1 MLSAK
6 HRALF
11 SCSCQYA
18 TAGVTALS
26 KGARLVKYTVS
37 VWNSEFVEASSKK
50 EAVEIVKQ
58 QFKDRDITRRDFEF
72 DDVEVITI

>member
-1 MLSAK
+1 LQ
-6 HRALF
+6 H
-11 SCSCQYA
+11 A

-37 VWNSEFVEASSKK
+37 VWNSEVVEASSKK

-58 QFKDRDITRRDFEF
+58 QLKDRDITRRDFEF
-72 DDVEVITI
+72 DDVEIVTT